1 MNRALLLFLLFPL
14 FIGCGPKTV
23 VVTGHV
29 SFLGEPGK
37 DISVLFQPMTD
48 AAIMPPAA
56 MGMTD
61 ANGFYRLRLAGENK
75 KAGAMPGEY
84 AVFFTWID
92 PNADPNPEREG
103 YVPNP
108 EPYKIPD
115 KARFG
120 RIHFTVPE
128 SGSVV
133 ADFHFTEEDLQERI
147 EQGI

>member
-1 MNRALLLFLLFPL
+1 MRRMLLLLLFLPL

-23 VVTGHV
+23 IVTGTV
-29 SFLGEPGK
+29 TFLGEPGK
-37 DISVLFQPMTD
+37 DISVLFQPTTN
-48 AAIMPPAA
+48 AATVPPAA

-61 ANGFYRLRLAGENK
+61 ASGFYRLGLAGENK

-84 AVFFTWID
+84 IVFFTWID

-120 RIHFTVPE
+120 RITFTVPE

-133 ADFHFTEEDLQERI
+133 ADFHFTEEDLLEKI
-147 EQGI
+147 EQGF